1 MCVDFSSMLPNLEI
15 RALTKKHGKTILF
28 KENLLMDKHVVSLST
43 NAYIH
48 SFQYIVLRITTLM
61 LS

>member
-48 SFQYIVLRITTLM
+48 SFQYIV
-61 LS
+61 